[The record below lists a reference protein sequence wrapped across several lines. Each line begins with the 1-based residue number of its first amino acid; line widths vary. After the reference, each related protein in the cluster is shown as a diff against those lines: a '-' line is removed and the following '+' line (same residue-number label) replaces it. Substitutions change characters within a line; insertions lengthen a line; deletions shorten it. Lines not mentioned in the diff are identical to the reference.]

1 MLQPL
6 LMPSTS
12 DYIGTHLHCLRP
24 LSLWWSSLSF
34 RHFTSLAFNGTDRI
48 ISLHSPSVAFVRLTH
63 TKGSFT
69 DGIFTDKLPAVE
81 LIGYAGRIWSHYDTT
96 SIGGFVIQAILILVA
111 PALFVAS
118 IYMILGRLI
127 RTLHAE
133 ELSLIPIAWVTRV
146 FVISDVISFSLQA
159 GGGGIQAAGTLELFH
174 IGEKIIIAGLFV
186 QIVVFGFFMVT
197 AVIFQYRFARSA
209 IFASAPAPVNWK
221 RHLNVL
227 YTVSALILVRSI
239 FRVIEYLQGND
250 GYLISHE
257 VFLYVF
263 DALLMTAVMIIFFVW
278 YIDDIEVRPGND
290 DLELCSED

>member
-1 MLQPL
+1 MASQNNSTDAQAAAAAAAGAFDFKLYRYT
-6 LMPSTS
+6 PSLPAA
-12 DYIGTHLHCLRP
+12 IVFVVVFAIL
-24 LSLWWSSLSF
+24 SSLHVARIQ
-34 RHFTSLAFNGTDRI
+34 RHRSYYFTAFTVGG
-48 ISLHSPSVAFVRLTH
+48 F
-63 TKGSFT
+63 F
-69 DGIFTDKLPAVE
+69 E
-81 LIGYAGRIWSHYDTT
+81 LIGYAGRIWSHFDTL

-111 PALFVAS
+111 PALFAAS

-127 RTLHAE
+127 RTLRAE

-159 GGGGIQAAGTLELFH
+159 GGGGIQAAGTRELFH

-227 YTVSALILVRSI
+227 YAVSALILVRSI
-239 FRVIEYLQGND
+239 FRVMEYLQGND

-263 DALLMTAVMIIFFVW
+263 DALLMTAVMVIFLVW
-278 YIDDIEVRPGND
+278 YIDDIEVRPGSNE
-290 DLELCSED
+290 LELCSEE